1 MLKASYYKH
10 MMGRLAQ
17 QFNNVMV
24 VAESIKQGVKSGRIS
39 APVKKRGF
47 EGKIKKVDH
56 IEGGYKGRKNQFQN
70 YHTSSQIANI
80 NSLFLTRKPK
90 PQNFQA
96 KNQTENFPKKNYQ
109 RDQEQLPPLPLSLN
123 EMYQKLLSIVHITP
137 KPLTSLQP
145 PYPNSYKLDLTC
157 EYHIGVAR
165 HSIHMCCVFKK
176 KLMQLI
182 KVG

>member
-1 MLKASYYKH
+1 

-24 VAESIKQGVKSGRIS
+24 VAERIKQGVKSGRIS

-47 EGKIKKVDH
+47 EGKIKKVDY

-80 NSLFLTRKPK
+80 NSLFLTRKPE

-109 RDQEQLPPLPLSLN
+109 
-123 EMYQKLLSIVHITP
+123 
-137 KPLTSLQP
+137 
-145 PYPNSYKLDLTC
+145 
-157 EYHIGVAR
+157 
-165 HSIHMCCVFKK
+165 
-176 KLMQLI
+176 
-182 KVG
+182 

>member
-1 MLKASYYKH
+1 

-39 APVKKRGF
+39 APVKKKGF

-80 NSLFLTRKPK
+80 NSLFLTRKPE
-90 PQNFQA
+90 PQNFQT

-109 RDQEQLPPLPLSLN
+109 RDQEQLPPLLLSLN

-137 KPLTSLQP
+137 KPLTSL
-145 PYPNSYKLDLTC
+145 
-157 EYHIGVAR
+157 
-165 HSIHMCCVFKK
+165 
-176 KLMQLI
+176 
-182 KVG
+182 